1 MLLKTQQKDLGEY
14 FRTWLELLSELGKN
28 ISIDRDPRVAL
39 LTLHPEL
46 PVSVCLHGA
55 WLSWGTRLFILNG
68 FIFNCQAQVQVQVP
82 RPNSPLFLTQR

>member
-1 MLLKTQQKDLGEY
+1 MFLNHLY
-14 FRTWLELLSELGKN
+14 LLSELGKN

-39 LTLHPEL
+39 LTPHPEL
-46 PVSVCLHGA
+46 PVSVCLQGA

-68 FIFNCQAQVQVQVP
+68 FIFNCQAQVQVP

>member
-39 LTLHPEL
+39 LTPHPEL
-46 PVSVCLHGA
+46 PVSVCLQGA

-68 FIFNCQAQVQVQVP
+68 YHDHLQFQIKNALLSQIFAVH
-82 RPNSPLFLTQR
+82 